1 MPSPSSYSWNEIAGR
16 YRGADGKFVS
26 FERIRRFLDEAL
38 DRNEAKVA
46 SLATQLRNRA
56 ITLAEWQIGM
66 RDTIKDIHLAS
77 SALARGGWAQMSEAD
92 YSKVAEKIEFQL
104 MKLNNFALQIENGL
118 PLDGRFAR
126 RTTLY
131 AQSGRVTY
139 HESLRNEMALRGY
152 TLEKSV
158 LASSDHCSECVSE
171 ANRGFVP
178 IGDLVLIG
186 ERICRSNC
194 RCTVEFSEG

>member
-26 FERIRRFLDEAL
+26 FEKIRTYLDHAL
-38 DRNEAKVA
+38 DSNEARVA
-46 SLATQLRNRA
+46 SLASQLRNRQ
-56 ITLAEWQIGM
+56 ITLAEWQMAM

-77 SALARGGWAQMSEAD
+77 SALARGGWAQMSDAD
-92 YSKVAEKIEFQL
+92 YAKVAEKIEFQL
-104 MKLNNFALQIENGL
+104 MKLNQFALQIEKGL

-171 ANRGFVP
+171 AAKGFVP
-178 IGDLVLIG
+178 IGELILIG

-194 RCTVEFSEG
+194 RCHVEFSEG

>member
-1 MPSPSSYSWNEIAGR
+1 MPSPSKYSWNEVAGR
-16 YRGADGKFVS
+16 YRGANGQFVS
-26 FERIRRFLDEAL
+26 FERIRSFLDQAL
-38 DRNEAKVA
+38 DRNEARVA
-46 SLATQLRNRA
+46 SLASKLRNRQ
-56 ITLAEWQIGM
+56 ITLAEWQIEM

-77 SALARGGWAQMSEAD
+77 SALARGGWAQMSEVD
-92 YSKVAEKIEFQL
+92 YAKVAEKIEFQL
-104 MKLNNFALQIENGL
+104 QKLNDFALQIEKGL

-139 HESLRNEMALRGY
+139 HESLRNEMALRGF

-171 ANRGFVP
+171 AAKGFVP

-194 RCTVEFSEG
+194 RCHVEFSEG

>member
-1 MPSPSSYSWNEIAGR
+1 MPSQSSYSWNEIAGR
-16 YRGADGKFVS
+16 YRGADGRFVS
-26 FERIRRFLDEAL
+26 FERIRVYLDQVL
-38 DRNEAKVA
+38 DSNEAKVQ
-46 SLATQLRNRA
+46 SLANSLRNRQ

-92 YSKVAEKIEFQL
+92 YAKVSEKIEFQL
-104 MKLNNFALQIENGL
+104 SKLQAFARQIENGL

-158 LASSDHCSECVSE
+158 LASSDHCNECVEE
-171 ANRGFVP
+171 AAKGFVP
-178 IGDLVLIG
+178 IGDIVLIG
-186 ERICRSNC
+186 ERQCRSNC
-194 RCTVEFSEG
+194 RCHVEFSEG

>member
-1 MPSPSSYSWNEIAGR
+1 MPSPSKYSWNEVAGR
-16 YRGADGKFVS
+16 YRGANGQFVS
-26 FERIRRFLDEAL
+26 FERIRSFLDQAL
-38 DRNEAKVA
+38 DRNEARVA
-46 SLATQLRNRA
+46 SLASKLRNRQ
-56 ITLAEWQIGM
+56 ITLAEWQIEM

-77 SALARGGWAQMSEAD
+77 SALARGGWAQMSEVD
-92 YSKVAEKIEFQL
+92 YAKVAEKIEFQL
-104 MKLNNFALQIENGL
+104 QKLNDFALQIEKGL

-139 HESLRNEMALRGY
+139 HESLRNEMALRGF

-171 ANRGFVP
+171 AAKGFVP

-194 RCTVEFSEG
+194 RCHVDFSEG

>member
-1 MPSPSSYSWNEIAGR
+1 MPSPSKYSWNEVAGR
-16 YRGADGKFVS
+16 YRGANGQFVS
-26 FERIRRFLDEAL
+26 FERIRSFLDQAL
-38 DRNEAKVA
+38 DRNEARVA
-46 SLATQLRNRA
+46 SLASKLRNRQ
-56 ITLAEWQIGM
+56 ITLAEWQIEM

-77 SALARGGWAQMSEAD
+77 SALARGGWAQMSEVD
-92 YSKVAEKIEFQL
+92 YAKVAEKIEFQL
-104 MKLNNFALQIENGL
+104 KKLNDFALQIEKGL

-139 HESLRNEMALRGY
+139 HESLRNEMALRGF

-171 ANRGFVP
+171 AAKGFVP

-194 RCTVEFSEG
+194 RCHVEFSEG

>member
-26 FERIRRFLDEAL
+26 FEKIRTYLDHAL
-38 DRNEAKVA
+38 DSNEARVA
-46 SLATQLRNRA
+46 SLASQLRNRQ
-56 ITLAEWQIGM
+56 ITLAEWQMAM

-92 YSKVAEKIEFQL
+92 YAKVAEKIEFQL
-104 MKLNNFALQIENGL
+104 MKLNQFALQIEKGL

-171 ANRGFVP
+171 AAKGFVP
-178 IGDLVLIG
+178 IGELILIG

-194 RCTVEFSEG
+194 RCHVEFSEG

>member
-1 MPSPSSYSWNEIAGR
+1 MPSPSKYSWNEAAGR
-16 YRGADGKFVS
+16 YRGANGQFVS
-26 FERIRRFLDEAL
+26 FERIRSFLDQAL
-38 DRNEAKVA
+38 DRNEARVA
-46 SLATQLRNRA
+46 SLASKLRNRQ
-56 ITLAEWQIGM
+56 ITLAEWQIEM

-77 SALARGGWAQMSEAD
+77 SALARGGWAQMSEVD
-92 YSKVAEKIEFQL
+92 YAKVAEKIEFQL
-104 MKLNNFALQIENGL
+104 KKLNDFALQIEKGL

-139 HESLRNEMALRGY
+139 HESLRNEMALRGF

-171 ANRGFVP
+171 AAKGFVP

-194 RCTVEFSEG
+194 RCHVEFSEG